1 MFSKYNPWPATWNT
15 FLQWALW
22 ESRGFNSPSARNVR
36 NHHCLVWWHLEDWE
50 NLADQECTR
59 KIGFLYI
66 LPGDLTWSGPSTRH
80 GDMIE
85 LLVNLESPTTNFR
98 NFSTIAQR
106 PWEWD
111 PLQELALLRRRPS
124 LRGTPCWRYKHICL
138 FIWGMYLSHVWT
150 WFVKISSFSVLMSG
164 FQMYSPFLICFE
176 MPAFQNEM
184 ISDSQRSPAYKLNT
198 SQWWRWPWTVA
209 SFWSMLE
216 DLWTISVTL
225 RARFK
230 DKNPNQGPVKS
241 PGDSSILPL
250 TCPENSWIFFGPQ
263 SFYTDPK
270 GHTTSEMQTIKFRM
284 K

>member
-1 MFSKYNPWPATWNT
+1 
-15 FLQWALW
+15 
-22 ESRGFNSPSARNVR
+22 
-36 NHHCLVWWHLEDWE
+36 
-50 NLADQECTR
+50 
-59 KIGFLYI
+59 
-66 LPGDLTWSGPSTRH
+66 
-80 GDMIE
+80 MIE
-85 LLVNLESPTTNFR
+85 LLVNLESPTTMPPTATF
-98 NFSTIAQR
+98 
-106 PWEWD
+106 
-111 PLQELALLRRRPS
+111 PLPLALRMGSSAGIGSVAKTSKPKGHPMLT
-124 LRGTPCWRYKHICL
+124 LQVHFVILYEECIYHTLEHDL
-138 FIWGMYLSHVWT
+138 
-150 WFVKISSFSVLMSG
+150 VKISSYSVLMSG
-164 FQMYSPFLICFE
+164 FQMYSHSWYVFE

-184 ISDSQRSPAYKLNT
+184 ISDSQRSQAYKLNT

-241 PGDSSILPL
+241 PGDSSIFPL

-270 GHTTSEMQTIKFRM
+270 GHTTSEMQTIKFIM